1 MNWEDFLYCDLEP
14 PPIEQF
20 ALHLK
25 PNKMKR
31 KNEDQFLIYLR
42 LIFYNSFL
50 YDSFKNDLKNSR
62 KMRNGKKKFFS
73 VCARPKTFRTV
84 WRLNSLASSFIK
96 ASSQIARRLLDVF
109 DSQSSRLNFIRNL
122 SAQDNRND
130 LSCMKLHVS
139 INVSSFTDNVPLSK

>member
-20 ALHLK
+20 AFHLK
-25 PNKMKR
+25 QNKMKR

-62 KMRNGKKKFFS
+62 KMRNGKKKFFPS
-73 VCARPKTFRTV
+73 APALK
-84 WRLNSLASSFIK
+84 
-96 ASSQIARRLLDVF
+96 
-109 DSQSSRLNFIRNL
+109 L
-122 SAQDNRND
+122 SELFGA
-130 LSCMKLHVS
+130 
-139 INVSSFTDNVPLSK
+139 